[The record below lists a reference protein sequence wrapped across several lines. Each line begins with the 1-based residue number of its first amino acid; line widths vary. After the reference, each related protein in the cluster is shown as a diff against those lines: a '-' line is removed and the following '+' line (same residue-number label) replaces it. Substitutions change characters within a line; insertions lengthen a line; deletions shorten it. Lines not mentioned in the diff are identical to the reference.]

1 MVIVPIMIFS
11 IPIVAILCG
20 TYLKLTRL
28 RIESEQKKNNSEEVN
43 ALKKQM
49 LYLEAEQET
58 LLQRI
63 EQLET
68 NQRQQGFPIEEL
80 ERIAIEKQKLK
91 R

>member
-28 RIESEQKKNNSEEVN
+28 RIESEQKNNNSEEVT

-49 LYLEAEQET
+49 LYLEAEQEM

-63 EQLET
+63 EQLEN

-80 ERIAIEKQKLK
+80 EKIEINKQKMK

>member
-28 RIESEQKKNNSEEVN
+28 RIESEQKKNNSEEIN

-80 ERIAIEKQKLK
+80 EKIELNKQKLK